1 MELKLQGNFN
11 NFIILANHLTNKIGS
26 YLFNKANQIIRR
38 FKHNDM
44 RLISCV
50 ALLMVIP
57 AIGLLTKANKFTDK
71 KKPDVPVQEQ
81 VVNDSASFTL
91 INRDGAPSNFDHK
104 PIVYSTDY
112 RLSVFK
118 PHSST
123 KGGYLQFVK

>member
-1 MELKLQGNFN
+1 MELKLHCNFN
-11 NFIILANHLTNKIGS
+11 NFIILANHLTNNNGS

-71 KKPDVPVQEQ
+71 KNPDVPVQEQ

-91 INRDGAPSNFDHK
+91 LNRDVAPSNSDHN
-104 PIVYSTDY
+104 PTVYSTDY
-112 RLSVFK
+112 RLSF
-118 PHSST
+118 HSST
-123 KGGYLQFVK
+123 KGGYLQLVK